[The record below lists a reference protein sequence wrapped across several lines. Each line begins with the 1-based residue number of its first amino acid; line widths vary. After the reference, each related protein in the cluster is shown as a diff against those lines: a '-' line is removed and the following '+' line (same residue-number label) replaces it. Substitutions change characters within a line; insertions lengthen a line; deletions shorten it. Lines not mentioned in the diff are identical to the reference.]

1 MKLLFQLAPIFQSH
15 MVFQSGK
22 PICVFGTCAKN
33 IELKLEFLDRCIK
46 LRTVGDTFRFE
57 LPPLPVVSE
66 GFEVLLTAKR
76 QTIVLE
82 DCLIGDV
89 ILVAGGSN
97 MRMTI
102 EESYESNPESDPMIR
117 FFDVPRV
124 PYPDASLEFPKLY
137 PCDPVWTKAHGKAL
151 LKQTA
156 IGFHIAEF
164 IAYDQKVPIGII
176 SATYDEASIFTFIG
190 MHELFAVERFAK
202 YSESYKQE
210 MAKFSTTAAYNLAYA
225 KEATRLMEYNGLIH
239 KHQFEGVDHPKAV
252 ELASEILRF
261 RLPMGPKHP
270 NRPHGLF
277 DMMLKPLAGVMF
289 KAAVFYQGE
298 ADLSNIDFYEA
309 ALKTMVKSW
318 RNLFEDPTLPF
329 VHVQLAGFAKPIPNG
344 LSLAVFRD
352 AQRRT
357 ISYTEGI
364 YLATALD
371 LGESDQMVP
380 REKIAIAKR
389 IANVL
394 FERVYR
400 KGKNQLA
407 PAYFSHQITPTS
419 VIIYTEYNNLN
430 LVSRSRNNMG
440 FYASFDGETFNLLA
454 KVKLLANQVI
464 LEGAQTA
471 KEIRYCFEN
480 APVCDIYTTNELPLL
495 PFRIILE

>member
-1 MKLLFQLAPIFQSH
+1 LKSLFQLAPIFQSH

-22 PICVFGTCAKN
+22 PIRIFGTCAKN

-46 LRTVGDTFRFE
+46 LRSIGDTFLFE
-57 LPPLPVVSE
+57 LPPMPVVTD
-66 GFEVLLTAKR
+66 GFEVLLTAKKE
-76 QTIVLE
+76 TIVLE

-89 ILVAGGSN
+89 FLVAGGSN
-97 MRMTI
+97 MKMTI
-102 EESYESNPESDPMIR
+102 EESYENNPDPDPMIR
-117 FFDVPRV
+117 FFDVPRI
-124 PYPDASLEFPKLY
+124 PYPEATLEFPTLY
-137 PCDPVWTKAHGKAL
+137 PFEPNWEKATGKAL
-151 LKQTA
+151 MKQTA

-164 IAYDQKVPIGII
+164 IAYDQKVPIGIV
-176 SATYDEASIFTFIG
+176 SATYDEASIFAFIG

-210 MAKFSTTAAYNLAYA
+210 MAKYPTAAAYNLAYA
-225 KEATRLMEYNGLIH
+225 KEAMRLMEYNGLIH
-239 KHQFEGVDHPKAV
+239 KHQFEGVAHHRAV
-252 ELASEILRF
+252 EIASENLRF

-270 NRPHGLF
+270 SRPHGLF
-277 DMMLKPLAGVMF
+277 DTMLKPLAGTMF
-289 KAAVFYQGE
+289 KAVVFYQGE
-298 ADLSNIDFYEA
+298 ADLSNIDFYED

-318 RNLFEDPTLPF
+318 RKLFEDPTLPF
-329 VHVQLAGFAKPIPNG
+329 VHVQLAGFANPIPNG

-371 LGESDQMVP
+371 LGESDQMIP
-380 REKIAIAKR
+380 REKVGIAKR

-407 PAYFSHQITPTS
+407 PAYFSHQITATS
-419 VIIYTEYNNLN
+419 IIIYTEYNNLN

-440 FYASFDGETFNLLA
+440 FFASFDGETFRLLT

-480 APVCDIYTTNELPLL
+480 APVCDIYTTNDLPLL
-495 PFRIILE
+495 PFRIILD